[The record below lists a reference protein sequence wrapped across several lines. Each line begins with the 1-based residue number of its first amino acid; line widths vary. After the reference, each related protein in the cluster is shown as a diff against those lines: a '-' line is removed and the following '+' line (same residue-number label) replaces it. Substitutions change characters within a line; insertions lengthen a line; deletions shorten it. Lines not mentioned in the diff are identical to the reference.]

1 MPQLKKTE
9 SGKLVGQ
16 IREAKTVVKYNK
28 HSIELFY
35 SSILVEIPRV
45 RPLEAMVACRTRSFI
60 REEILKDY
68 TLKIKDPSKGWIG
81 VRGGSINVTGEV
93 DLLARF
99 CKIPCVSLKNRVIAR
114 YLTYNLILGSDWMEA
129 AGIDSFPEGGVM
141 KLNSAELGTP
151 PLSAQLPSMSIMNV
165 SPKVTDESI
174 LLKTETRDHVFR
186 MESFAD
192 ILSQDDLLNV
202 NTDENGI
209 SSQQINQKEKP
220 YGAGKSFKL

>member
-1 MPQLKKTE
+1 
-9 SGKLVGQ
+9 
-16 IREAKTVVKYNK
+16 
-28 HSIELFY
+28 
-35 SSILVEIPRV
+35 
-45 RPLEAMVACRTRSFI
+45 
-60 REEILKDY
+60 
-68 TLKIKDPSKGWIG
+68 
-81 VRGGSINVTGEV
+81 
-93 DLLARF
+93 
-99 CKIPCVSLKNRVIAR
+99 
-114 YLTYNLILGSDWMEA
+114 MEA